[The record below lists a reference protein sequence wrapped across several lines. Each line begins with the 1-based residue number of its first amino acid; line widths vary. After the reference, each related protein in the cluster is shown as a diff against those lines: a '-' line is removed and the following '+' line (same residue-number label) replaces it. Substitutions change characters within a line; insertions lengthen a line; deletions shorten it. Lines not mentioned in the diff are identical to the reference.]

1 MSTEPE
7 APTAVEGTEEITAE
21 EGKESS
27 TLKVIGWLSLGVVVA
42 AVGLFVGC
50 EIRNRYKFNHRNPY
64 DFYTHA
70 GEQQTG
76 EFGLGV

>member
-1 MSTEPE
+1 
-7 APTAVEGTEEITAE
+7 
-21 EGKESS
+21 
-27 TLKVIGWLSLGVVVA
+27 VVVA